1 MIGQTVGKYRVEERI
16 GRGGMGTVYRA
27 VDETLRREVA
37 IKVLNSELN
46 DPEVAKRFRAE
57 AITVARLNHAG
68 IATVYELFEHDGQW
82 LMVMEFVRG
91 ETLERLIE
99 RAGPLSAE
107 RAADLCM
114 QALAAL
120 THAHGLGVVHRDL
133 KPANLMLTEA
143 GAVKIMDFGIARV
156 SGSEHLTSAGF
167 MMGTPAYMAPEQVLG
182 HEVDAR
188 TDLYAMGVVLYR
200 LTTAKLPFKGETPFA
215 LAQSQVNDPP
225 TPIRTARE
233 GLPAWLEQVLFR
245 ALAKAPGDRFQTALE
260 FREVLKRCLAGLPID
275 PQFDAMAPTGMIRTP
290 VGLPT
295 GALGMS
301 PPGSSGAIAAP
312 PGTAGSPLGMTEA
325 AVAPT
330 GHHSTA
336 GYQSTLPTMSVS
348 TAQTMMAASTT
359 GASPSAPTTMA
370 PSPSGAMPMAAGGS
384 GAIQASGA
392 IPTGTGAMAQNPATG
407 TVAAAPPK
415 PAAGAKRTPNTM
427 MIGIAAGVIVVAIAG
442 WLMLRH
448 GGAPPPAPVAVTPPA
463 PTDASTQTAAN
474 APTATGTN
482 PGSTTPANPATVT
495 PPGTAAAPNG
505 GSSPASS
512 TPPATQTATGTGA
525 AANSTN
531 PSATAPGSTT
541 SPATGGSAAPGTTGT
556 SPSAGARGATTT
568 PGGAPGAPAATGARA
583 DAGRATTG
591 RGNPAD
597 AADALIVFSD
607 AKLLTFDGR
616 KGKDQDVI
624 IHFGGGQITV
634 VPKKGGAAIVQ
645 VPYKRVAKATYAHA
659 KDPKWD
665 TSLFGLPDNPDIP
678 GFMRGTRNWLVL
690 QWKSD
695 YVAMYLSDANVADVL
710 QTFEART
717 GLKIDRPSDGGR

>member
-188 TDLYAMGVVLYR
+188 TDIYALGVVLYR
-200 LTTAKLPFKGETPFA
+200 LTTAKLPFKGDTPFA

-225 TPIRTARE
+225 TPVRTARE
-233 GLPAWLEQVLFR
+233 GLPGWLEQVLAR
-245 ALAKAPGDRFQTALE
+245 ALAKAPVERFQTALE
-260 FREVLKRCLAGLPID
+260 FREALGRCLAGLPIESV
-275 PQFDAMAPTGMIRTP
+275 FDTTAPTGMMQTP
-290 VGLPT
+290 VGLPS
-295 GALGMS
+295 GSFGMTT
-301 PPGSSGAIAAP
+301 PARSGAIP
-312 PGTAGSPLGMTEA
+312 VGGTAGLQAGNTGSA
-325 AVAPT
+325 AAATAHTTNPT
-330 GHHSTA
+330 
-336 GYQSTLPTMSVS
+336 YQSTAATMSVS
-348 TAQTMMAASTT
+348 TAQTMMAVSST
-359 GASPSAPTTMA
+359 GAAPAGVAPTGMA
-370 PSPSGAMPMAAGGS
+370 PNGA
-384 GAIQASGA
+384 
-392 IPTGTGAMAQNPATG
+392 GTGAVPAGPQTG
-407 TVAAAPPK
+407 TTGVVPPGPVAPAATVK
-415 PAAGAKRTPNTM
+415 PAAKNSNVT
-427 MIGIAAGVIVVAIAG
+427 MIGIAAGVAVLIVVV
-442 WLMLRH
+442 WLMSR
-448 GGAPPPAPVAVTPPA
+448 GSSAPPPAAPVTTTATVPVPDAQPTTQPPAGSAAPVSAPAGAAGATGTASPAGGTGQPPA
-463 PTDASTQTAAN
+463 PTTAPATSNAGATPAGAGGTGASGTR
-474 APTATGTN
+474 TATT
-482 PGSTTPANPATVT
+482 
-495 PPGTAAAPNG
+495 
-505 GSSPASS
+505 SS
-512 TPPATQTATGTGA
+512 TPPGGTGA
-525 AANSTN
+525 AAT
-531 PSATAPGSTT
+531 P
-541 SPATGGSAAPGTTGT
+541 
-556 SPSAGARGATTT
+556 AGAG
-568 PGGAPGAPAATGARA
+568 ATGARA
-583 DAGRATTG
+583 DAGRAGGRSTTEG
-591 RGNPAD
+591 RGAASD
-597 AADALIVFSD
+597 AADTLIVFSD
-607 AKLLTFDGR
+607 AKFLTFEGR
-616 KGKDQDVI
+616 KGRDQDVI
-624 IHFGGGQITV
+624 LHFGSGQLSVI
-634 VPKKGGAAIVQ
+634 PKKGGAPLIAI
-645 VPYKRVAKATYAHA
+645 PYKKVAHATYSHT

-665 TSLFGLPDNPDIP
+665 ASLTGLPDNPDIP
-678 GFMRGTRNWLVL
+678 GFMRGSRHWLVL
-690 QWKSD
+690 QWKTD
-695 YVAMYLSDANVADVL
+695 YVVVFLSDSNVADVL

-717 GLKIDRPSDGGR
+717 GLKIDRPSDGGK